1 MGFDVEF
8 CQRRGT
14 AFGGTSHKFT
24 TWEVVGIGIGAT
36 VFGAAFVIAVYYLVV
51 CIRGMGRRRQ
61 QPADDVV
68 IGGGTA

>member
-1 MGFDVEF
+1 M
-8 CQRRGT
+8 Q
-14 AFGGTSHKFT
+14 
-24 TWEVVGIGIGAT
+24 WEVVGIGIGAT

>member
-1 MGFDVEF
+1 MEALATNL
-8 CQRRGT
+8 QR
-14 AFGGTSHKFT
+14 AVGGGGH
-24 TWEVVGIGIGAT
+24 WYIGAT